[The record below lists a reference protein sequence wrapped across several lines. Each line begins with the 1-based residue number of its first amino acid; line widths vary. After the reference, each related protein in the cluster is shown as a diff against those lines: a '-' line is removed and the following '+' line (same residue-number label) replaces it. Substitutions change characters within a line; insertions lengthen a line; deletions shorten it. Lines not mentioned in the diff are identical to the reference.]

1 MVVIMEN
8 TNTNYILG
16 GTGYVALLAAIVEQ
30 ARNDST
36 KTDKTTGQ
44 PTADALDAMRGIKE
58 WKEEVEADLN
68 FNIYE

>member
-1 MVVIMEN
+1 MEN

-16 GTGYVALLAAIVEQ
+16 GTGYVALLAAVVEQ
-30 ARNDST
+30 ARKDAA
-36 KTDKTTGQ
+36 KTNKTTGQ

-58 WKEEVEADLN
+58 WQEEVEADLN

>member
-1 MVVIMEN
+1 MEN

-16 GTGYVALLAAIVEQ
+16 GTGYVALLAAVVEQ
-30 ARNDST
+30 ARNDAT

-44 PTADALDAMRGIKE
+44 PTADAIDAMRGIKE
-58 WKEEVEADLN
+58 WQEEVEADLN